1 MQRIFSLGVYAPIR
15 CIIIIAVLVLPGW
28 QIMYGQKPVNKVFQQ
43 SNYVK
48 RVSWNILFGNN
59 TDFTDRKQAIQN
71 VKDSLVRYYN
81 YNHHDTIPVF
91 DSALYCPCDSLL
103 YNLNMRFVD
112 GSGGSVSSPPPAKP
126 GPDGSGDY
134 VAIQYIS
141 NNNPILEMEPNEKPP
156 ARLNMS
162 RIPLIFSGVNDT
174 NVLAIIDTGID
185 TAVFSPNV
193 KKLLWKSTTQEA
205 TMYNFLPRQNLYN
218 FKDDHK
224 SRHGTVVTAIAL
236 KALSTGG
243 TGTQYPKI
251 MILKALDSNKRGS
264 IFSVSCAL
272 SYARKNKATVVN
284 ASLGYYGKAD
294 SVLLHYIQL
303 CKSNAGRPILIFAAA
318 GNTPMSGNLTNNCT
332 SPGTGNQLTTTRT
345 FFPASW
351 SPQLKHVITVTG
363 LNIWGGSCYFQNY
376 SKKFVTLGVSNRKSG
391 QGRMQG
397 GCCSYKVPFRDNYYT
412 GSSFATPVACGMLM
426 RYMLNNNFSTRQLLH
441 AIAFPGDGP
450 TGNIIHQGT
459 PAVTVDGKYLVFPVN
474 P

>member
-1 MQRIFSLGVYAPIR
+1 MQRILSLGVYAPIR
-15 CIIIIAVLVLPGW
+15 YIIIIAALVLPAC
-28 QIMYGQKPVNKVFQQ
+28 QNIYGQKPVNKVFQQ

-81 YNHHDTIPVF
+81 YNYHDTIPVF

-185 TAVFSPNV
+185 TAVFSSNV

-272 SYARKNKATVVN
+272 SYACKNKATVVN
-284 ASLGYYGKAD
+284 ASLGYYGNSD
-294 SVLLHYIQL
+294 PVLLHYIKR
-303 CKSNAGRPILIFAAA
+303 CNSNTSKPILIFAAA
-318 GNTPMSGNLTNNCT
+318 GNMSGERNVDLCH
-332 SPGTGNQLTTTRT
+332 SPRSENQLTTIRT

-351 SPQLKHVITVTG
+351 SPQLKHVITITG
-363 LNIWGGSCYFQNY
+363 LNILGRSCYYQNY
-376 SKKFVTLGVSNRKSG
+376 SKKFVTLGVSNRRSG

-397 GCCSYKVPFRDNYYT
+397 GCCSYKVPFSNKYYE

-426 RYMLNNNFSTRQLLH
+426 RYMLNNRISTKQLIYEL
-441 AIAFPGDGP
+441 AFPGDGP